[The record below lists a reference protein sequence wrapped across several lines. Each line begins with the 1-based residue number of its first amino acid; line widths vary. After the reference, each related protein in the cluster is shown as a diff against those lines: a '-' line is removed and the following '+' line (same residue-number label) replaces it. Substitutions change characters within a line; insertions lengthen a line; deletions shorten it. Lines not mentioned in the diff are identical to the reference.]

1 MEKKLPCILL
11 LLIVLCC
18 QISFS
23 QTTRQFKPDPLLFAG
38 EINGFMGPNLTG
50 EQSVKLEKFIGQW
63 DSAMFNTSEMQAIMH
78 TANLLR
84 ERNARPLPH
93 MLNYLDM
100 LNAFSEHD
108 PGRRHYPVWQKAFT
122 NLLEKGSLP
131 MGVINE
137 LMLLMGGLVSQN
149 VLYSSVAVNWE
160 VSEPNFSLVFD
171 DSLRIVFPETDLRG
185 YNHIDTI
192 TVFRTS
198 GTLCPLSLTW
208 KGRGGRV
215 TWERAGLDA
224 REAYA
229 VPGGYTIDLK
239 RSEYS
244 SDSASFNFSR
254 YFQLPIQGKL
264 TDRVLTSNN
273 SINASYP
280 RFASYR
286 QEFKIMEIY
295 PGIDYEGGLSMNG
308 AKLIGSG
315 GEEGNA
321 RLVFHRD
328 GEIRLK
334 AESRHF
340 VFSPQGVS
348 SLNTSIVF
356 YLENDSVF
364 HPDLHLNYI
373 ENSRELSLN
382 QNDKVISQSPWDNH
396 FHKIDMSFAQLLWKI
411 DEPEL
416 VFTMPRASSIG
427 SANFKS
433 LNFFDR
439 QHYQRLQ
446 GMDMNHP
453 LLHLRTFAGA
463 HDSGAFPAE
472 DYARYLRMPLPGVRH
487 QLLELTL
494 GGFIFYDTDTDL
506 VRTRQKL
513 YDYLLANI
521 RRIDYD
527 IIDFSSTT
535 SAPQANAILDLN
547 SLELTVNGIPRVY
560 ISNTQNVNLFPENN
574 SIIMRRNRNFLFD
587 GNINAGNLSFFGTN
601 FAFDYDR
608 FTINLQNVD
617 SLSMRVR
624 LDETNLQGQ
633 ARLVSVKNLIRSVSG
648 ELSVDQPNNKSG
660 RVSHPDFP
668 KFSSTGNS
676 YVFYDHP
683 HIHKGVYRQDDFY
696 FKLYP
701 FTLDS
706 LNTFSNEELRF
717 RGSLI
722 SAGIFPDIEDMLTI
736 QDDFSL
742 GINHTAPETGLPVY
756 KGKGAYF
763 HDLNLSN
770 AGLRGSGKLDYLTSV
785 LYSEDFLFLPDSM
798 NTTTNDFFVEKQIT
812 GIQFPAV
819 SSQNNYVQWL
829 PDEDLMV
836 VLQKDEGFSMFND
849 QAGLR
854 GSLNITPSGMSGS
867 GSFSLD
873 NAEISSDDYIFRAES
888 FNASNS
894 RFVLHNP
901 DKTAIALHAGGLDSF
916 IDLEMRRGEFSMIR
930 GSGMVTLPV
939 NEFMADADNFTWEM
953 DRQEFEL
960 TSSRIHPVSG
970 LAGAEYISK
979 RNGQD
984 SLRFISPFVVFN
996 YRNHLLKAGEVKYLE
1011 IADAMIFPADE
1022 TIQIGENAEI
1032 FPLKDARVIAGTG
1045 SFHEIHNADLKI
1057 TARNKYAGSGNY
1069 EYIDEMNEVLTINFS
1084 KISVSEDSETIASGN
1099 IDEEDNF
1106 MLSPHFIFKGEAE
1119 LAASRPHLNFRGS
1132 VRTTHNCDGLND
1144 HWLAFENV
1152 LDPMEVLIPVPAQ
1165 PVSGDRL
1172 RLYSGV
1178 LVATDSIHLYPAFFS
1193 ERKNYADQLIVR
1205 AEGYMK
1211 FDRVSGE
1218 YRIASIDKLRDHT
1231 LPGNQVSLDP
1241 KECMLRGEGQL
1252 ELGVAFG
1259 QFKLNAVG
1267 TVQNKINGN
1276 QTNIKGIVTLDF
1288 PFSDDA
1294 LALIAREADSL
1305 PGEPMDSR
1313 EYYFD
1318 RGLNELL
1325 GQERAEQF
1333 RSSPASRE
1341 GRQARLPEELQKTI
1355 VLSHV
1360 NLRWDEQSR
1369 SYISQGKI
1377 GIANIN
1383 GAPVN
1388 KMFTGYLEITKRRS
1402 GDYLDFYVE
1411 MENNN
1416 WYYFGYTRGVMQAYS
1431 SNRAFVN
1438 IIDDMAVRHRRDRGP
1453 AQEERYVY
1461 MLASNTKLEQ
1471 FFKTYHRHMESK
1483 DDHVTRVE
1491 AEGEPEEPGQM
1502 TREER

>member
-1 MEKKLPCILL
+1 MQKKLPYILL
-11 LLIVLCC
+11 LLIVLSC
-18 QISFS
+18 QNSFS
-23 QTTRQFKPDPLLFAG
+23 QAAREFTPDPSLFAG
-38 EINGFMGPNLTG
+38 EITGFMGPNLTG
-50 EQSVKLEKFIGQW
+50 DQSLKLEEFIGQW
-63 DSAMFNTSEMQAIMH
+63 DSAMFNTTEMQAIIH

-84 ERNARPLPH
+84 ARNARPLPH

-100 LNAFSEHD
+100 LNSFSEHD
-108 PGRRHYPVWQKAFT
+108 PGRRHYAVWQKAFT
-122 NLLEKGSLP
+122 CLLEKGSLP
-131 MGVINE
+131 MGNINE

-149 VLYSSVAVNWE
+149 MLYRSVAVNWE

-185 YNHIDTI
+185 YNHIDTL

-229 VPGGYTIDLK
+229 VPAGYTIDLK

-244 SDSASFNFSR
+244 ADSAAFNFNR
-254 YFQLPIQGKL
+254 YFQLPIPGKL
-264 TDRVLTSNN
+264 TDRVMTST
-273 SINASYP
+273 SSRNASYP
-280 RFASYR
+280 RFSSYR
-286 QEFKIMEIY
+286 QEFKIREIY

-308 AKLIGSG
+308 ARLIGSG
-315 GEEGNA
+315 GEEENA

-328 GEIRLK
+328 GEISLK

-356 YLENDSVF
+356 YLENDSLF

-373 ENSRELSLN
+373 DNSRELSLN

-416 VFTMPRASSIG
+416 IFTMPRASSIG

-453 LLHLRTFAGA
+453 LLQLRTFAGA

-472 DYARYLRMPLPGVRH
+472 DYAKYLRMPLPRVRH

-535 SAPQANAILDLN
+535 SAPQANAILNLN
-547 SLELTVNGIPRVY
+547 SHELKINGIPRVH
-560 ISNTQNVNLFPENN
+560 ISNTQNVNLFPEND
-574 SIIMRRNRNFLFD
+574 SIIMRRNRNFMFD
-587 GNINAGNLSFFGTN
+587 GTINAGNLSFFGTN

-608 FTINLQNVD
+608 FIITLQNVD
-617 SLSMRVR
+617 SLSMRVP
-624 LDETNLQGQ
+624 LDETNLLGQ
-633 ARLVSVKNLIRSVSG
+633 ARLVNVRNLIRSVSG
-648 ELSVDQPNNKSG
+648 ELSVDKPFNKSG
-660 RVSHPDFP
+660 RVSHPDYP

-676 YVFYDHP
+676 YVFYDQP
-683 HIHKGVYRQDDFY
+683 HIHKGVYRQEDFY

-706 LNTFSNEELRF
+706 LNSFSNEELRF
-717 RGSLI
+717 KGSLA

-742 GINHTAPETGLPVY
+742 GINHTTPETGLPVY
-756 KGKGAYF
+756 NGKGAFY
-763 HDLNLSN
+763 HDLHLSN
-770 AGLRGSGKLDYLTSV
+770 AGLRGSGKIDYLTSV

-798 NTTTNDFFVEKQIT
+798 NTTTNDFFVQKQIT

-819 SSQNNYVQWL
+819 SSQNNPVQWL
-829 PDEDLMV
+829 PGEDLMV
-836 VLQKDEGFSMFND
+836 VLQKDRAFSMFND
-849 QAGLR
+849 QAELN

-867 GSFSLD
+867 GTFNLE
-873 NAEISSDDYIFRAES
+873 NAVVSSEDYFFRAES
-888 FNASNS
+888 LNAGNS
-894 RFVLHNP
+894 SFVLRNP
-901 DKTAIALHAGGLDSF
+901 DKTAVTLHAGGLDSF
-916 IDLEMRRGEFSMIR
+916 IDLEMRRGEFSISR

-939 NEFMADADNFTWEM
+939 NEFMADVDGFTWEI
-953 DRQEFEL
+953 DKQAFEL
-960 TSSRIHPVSG
+960 TSSRIHPASG
-970 LAGAEYISK
+970 LTGAEYISK

-984 SLRFISPFVVFN
+984 SLRFVSPFVVLDS
-996 YRNHLLKAGEVKYLE
+996 RNHLLQASEVKHLE
-1011 IADAMIFPADE
+1011 IADATIFPADE
-1022 TIQIGENAEI
+1022 TIHIGANAEI
-1032 FPLKDARVIAGTG
+1032 FPLKDARVVAGTG
-1045 SFHEIHNADLKI
+1045 SFHEIHNAELNI
-1057 TARNKYAGSGNY
+1057 TARNKYTGSGDY
-1069 EYIDEMNEVLTINFS
+1069 DYLDEMNEILTIHFS
-1084 KISVSEDSETIASGN
+1084 KISVNEDSETVASGS
-1099 IDEEDNF
+1099 IEEEDNF
-1106 MLSPHFIFKGEAE
+1106 KLSPDFTFKGEAE
-1119 LAASRPHLNFRGS
+1119 MIASRPHLNFKGS
-1132 VRTTHNCDGLND
+1132 VRATHNCDGLDD
-1144 HWLAFENV
+1144 HWLAFEHV
-1152 LDPMEVLIPVPAQ
+1152 LDPMDIMIPVPAQ

-1178 LVATDSIHLYPAFFS
+1178 LVATDSVHVYPAFFS

-1211 FDRVSGE
+1211 FDKASGE
-1218 YRIASIDKLRDHT
+1218 YRIASIDKFRDPS
-1231 LPGNQVSLDP
+1231 LPGNQVSLNP
-1241 KECMLRGEGQL
+1241 KECLLRGEGEL

-1259 QFKLNAVG
+1259 QLKLNAVG
-1267 TVQNKINGN
+1267 TVHNNINEN
-1276 QTNIKGIVTLDF
+1276 QTNIEGIVTLDF
-1288 PFSDDA
+1288 PFSEDA

-1305 PGEPMDSR
+1305 PGQPMDSGN
-1313 EYYFD
+1313 YYFD

-1333 RSSPASRE
+1333 RSSPSRE

-1360 NLRWDEQSR
+1360 SLRWDKQSR
-1369 SYISQGKI
+1369 SYVSQGKI

-1383 GAPVN
+1383 GVAVN

-1411 MENNN
+1411 LENNN
-1416 WYYFGYTRGVMQAYS
+1416 WYYFGYTRGLMQAYS

-1438 IIDDMAVRHRRDRGP
+1438 IIDDMALRHRRDRGP
-1453 AQEERYVY
+1453 SREERYVY

-1471 FFKTYHRHMESK
+1471 FFRTYHRHMENK

-1491 AEGEPEEPGQM
+1491 AEGEQDEPEQM
-1502 TREER
+1502 TGGER